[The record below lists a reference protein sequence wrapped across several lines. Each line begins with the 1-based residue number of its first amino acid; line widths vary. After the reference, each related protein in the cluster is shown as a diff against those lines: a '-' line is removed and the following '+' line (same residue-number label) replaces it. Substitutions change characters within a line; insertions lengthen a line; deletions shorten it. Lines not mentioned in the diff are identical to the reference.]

1 MKSIQVE
8 KNNWKKINKVVL
20 RVDNIHLIF
29 GDNLIINFDCGFEN
43 ISRGRCKLSVEEKK
57 NKSANNLFIHSDKA
71 LMEINLFYEVL
82 KLDKLLM
89 HLSLKK
95 NTTKK
100 IKISIKTLDSLMIND
115 QGDLY
120 VRDMTKIRIE
130 SISWNIPLL

>member
-8 KNNWKKINKVVL
+8 KNNWRKINKVVL
-20 RVDNIHLIF
+20 RVDNIDLIF
-29 GDNLIINFDCGFEN
+29 ENNLTVNFYCGFEN

-57 NKSANNLFIHSDKA
+57 NKSTNNLFIHSDKA
-71 LMEINLFYEVL
+71 LMEVNLYYEVL

-100 IKISIKTLDSLMIND
+100 IKIFIKTLDSLMINE

-120 VRDMTKIRIE
+120 VKDMTKIRIE
-130 SISWNIPLL
+130 SISWNIPFL

>member
-71 LMEINLFYEVL
+71 LMEINLFYEDL